1 MIVRDERSNAV
12 TANHGIVYPSQ
23 SQRLREEGLVRVRVL
38 IGTDGRAKEAEV
50 AQSSGSSRL
59 DRAAIEGVL
68 RNGRFSPTTR
78 NGVPIEDWYVLPV
91 NFKLPR

>member
-1 MIVRDERSNAV
+1 M
-12 TANHGIVYPSQ
+12 YPSQ
-23 SQRLREEGLVRVRVL
+23 SQRLREEGIVRVRVL
-38 IGTDGRAKEAEV
+38 IGTDGRAKDAQI

-59 DRAAIEGVL
+59 DRAAMEGVL